1 MCGLLRVLEK
11 RKDPG
16 RVRAR
21 LRDSCPGVVFL
32 VWGNPEVYAER
43 KTLRKDTKTARV
55 CRAVSVV
62 SLLERSLLDEHA
74 RERREGRLDF
84 GAHVDQ
90 FRSLGI
96 VAKWCLFGTDRL
108 FVRVRE
114 KKRKVRGGRE
124 FARRRKIRTLSV
136 REENSNEKSRSHEN
150 CGSEFWRK
158 ERDSN
163 PRYGISVCR
172 LSRAVQST
180 TLPSFHFDGA
190 PPKGR
195 SRREVVLCLSF
206 RKKARV
212 LLKKFRLVYTF
223 RFSH

>member
-43 KTLRKDTKTARV
+43 KTSRKDTKTARV
-55 CRAVSVV
+55 CRAVFVV

-114 KKRKVRGGRE
+114 KKRKVRGGAGKSER
-124 FARRRKIRTLSV
+124 FRCGRRIPMKKAAVTRTAAPNFGGRRGNQCLLRGKGFRRR
-136 REENSNEKSRSHEN
+136 
-150 CGSEFWRK
+150 
-158 ERDSN
+158 
-163 PRYGISVCR
+163 
-172 LSRAVQST
+172 
-180 TLPSFHFDGA
+180 
-190 PPKGR
+190 
-195 SRREVVLCLSF
+195 F
-206 RKKARV
+206 RKLPTLFPTLTSGQLGCFGPTRAAFPSK
-212 LLKKFRLVYTF
+212 TP
-223 RFSH
+223 

>member
-43 KTLRKDTKTARV
+43 KTSRKDTKTARV
-55 CRAVSVV
+55 CRAVFVV

-108 FVRVRE
+108 FVWVRE

-150 CGSEFWRK
+150 CGSNFGGRRGIRTLDTEFPYAAFPGRYNQPLCHPSISMV
-158 ERDSN
+158 R
-163 PRYGISVCR
+163 PRRV
-172 LSRAVQST
+172 A
-180 TLPSFHFDGA
+180 
-190 PPKGR
+190 
-195 SRREVVLCLSF
+195 REEKSYY
-206 RKKARV
+206 A
-212 LLKKFRLVYTF
+212 
-223 RFSH
+223 